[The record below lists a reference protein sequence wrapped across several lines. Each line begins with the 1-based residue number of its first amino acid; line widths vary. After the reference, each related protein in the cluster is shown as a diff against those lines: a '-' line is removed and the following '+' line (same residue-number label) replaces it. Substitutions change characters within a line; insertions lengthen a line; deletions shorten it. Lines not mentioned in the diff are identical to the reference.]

1 MIITSNYDMLMNM
14 IHEEIAAQLV
24 QLGQY
29 DEILSEQLNAT
40 RRAKMEE
47 FQGKVS
53 NPAKSV
59 EVFVK
64 HKVHHL
70 KGVRDQNT
78 LFLKKAIKSIGGF
91 PTAVKVGP
99 LACFE
104 ALRIL
109 AHSHDEKFKR
119 KQIKEFLTLDS
130 AHITAD
136 ELNVVLRLTTP
147 SSKKVMEVSTTMV
160 KETRETSS
168 RNAKS
173 SFEIVTSR
181 QVFDGVHQIE
191 EAS

>member
-1 MIITSNYDMLMNM
+1 MLMNM

-29 DEILSEQLNAT
+29 DEILSEQLSAI
-40 RRAKMEE
+40 RRTKLEE
-47 FQGKVS
+47 FQGKVP

-64 HKVHHL
+64 QRVQQL
-70 KGVRDQNT
+70 KGVRIQNT
-78 LFLKKAIKSIGGF
+78 LFLKKAIKQIGGF

-99 LACFE
+99 LACLE
-104 ALRIL
+104 ALRML

-119 KQIKEFLTLDS
+119 KQIKELLTLDS
-130 AHITAD
+130 AHITAE

-147 SSKKVMEVSTTMV
+147 SSQKPMEVSTTMV
-160 KETRETSS
+160 RETRETST

-181 QVFDGVHQIE
+181 QVFDGAHQIE